1 MDQQGKE
8 EGGPIIIQWDGGP
21 VDGIII
27 MRDIIAYILF
37 MHHQIP
43 LPLDQ
48 LEMSADENIV
58 EITNCEVPS
67 LPRERR
73 EKLSRMRIVK
83 RELKRRT
90 KLVQNIQTLLSALQT
105 ASQELSYMPSLL
117 LVLGSSSKQ
126 PHAAYEIQFHGAS
139 NSHLLAQTEEIQDL
153 GKSYSKETISK
164 RLSKKVIRTLITEDD
179 GPLITDAASCLQDFV
194 PNRFFTTES
203 RKIQACLRVIQ
214 ISETS
219 SLQKPQIAGPCRN
232 EGTSCNSDVIWFQC
246 KSKVKGGQCRDEDME

>member
-1 MDQQGKE
+1 
-8 EGGPIIIQWDGGP
+8 
-21 VDGIII
+21 
-27 MRDIIAYILF
+27 
-37 MHHQIP
+37 
-43 LPLDQ
+43 
-48 LEMSADENIV
+48 
-58 EITNCEVPS
+58 
-67 LPRERR
+67 
-73 EKLSRMRIVK
+73 MRIVK